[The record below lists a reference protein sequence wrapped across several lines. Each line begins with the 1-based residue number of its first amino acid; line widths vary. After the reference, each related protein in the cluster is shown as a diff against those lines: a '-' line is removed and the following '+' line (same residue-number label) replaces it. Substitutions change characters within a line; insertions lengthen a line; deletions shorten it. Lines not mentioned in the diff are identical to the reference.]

1 MSKSSLEEYFIHLKG
16 GSEKKKSDICL
27 QSSRVNAGHR
37 ARLDIGEPVRR
48 LLLEFRQ
55 ETGVRSMMITIWL
68 GGHAG
73 RQEPLP
79 NLL

>member
-1 MSKSSLEEYFIHLKG
+1 MSKSSSEEYFIHLKG
-16 GSEKKKSDICL
+16 GSEKKSDICL

-55 ETGVRSMMITIWL
+55 EAGARSMTITIWL
-68 GGHAG
+68 GGNAG